1 MDVDRP
7 ADPADAQDAQLTYV
21 MIRVRRQSGE
31 FGRWTG
37 MAEHLGT
44 AEKRSFLDGSG
55 LLRLIEEWSAG
66 PSADPATVDRTR
78 SGPAR
83 PPDWSAIGDGRSRA

>member
-1 MDVDRP
+1 MDEPRR
-7 ADPADAQDAQLTYV
+7 ADSAEAQDTQLTYV

-44 AEKRSFLDGSG
+44 AEKRSFADGDG
-55 LLRLIEEWSAG
+55 LVRLIEEWSGG
-66 PSADPATVDRTR
+66 PREQGQAPTCAA
-78 SGPAR
+78 P
-83 PPDWSAIGDGRSRA
+83 